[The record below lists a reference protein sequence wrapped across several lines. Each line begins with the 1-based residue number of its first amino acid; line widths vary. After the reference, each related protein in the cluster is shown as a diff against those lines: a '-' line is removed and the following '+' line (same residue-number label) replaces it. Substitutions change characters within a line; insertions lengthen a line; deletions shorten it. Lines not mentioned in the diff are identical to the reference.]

1 MHFFDGFRTSHEI
14 NKIELPDVDAV
25 AGLINQDALKAFR
38 DGALNPEH
46 PTLRNTVQNGDV
58 YFQIREA
65 NNPFYDALPD
75 TVQDYMDQ
83 LSAIT
88 GRAYHL
94 FDYYGDM
101 LTERQRMCLDLR
113 YNQDLSL
120 AEIAEEL
127 GVSRQGV
134 HDNIIR
140 AEAHLQKMEEK
151 TGCVRRYLQ
160 SRSAMQTILE
170 AVETLKEHSDPVVR
184 ETAEKIAVAAG
195 SIEE

>member
-1 MHFFDGFRTSHEI
+1 M
-14 NKIELPDVDAV
+14 
-25 AGLINQDALKAFR
+25 
-38 DGALNPEH
+38 
-46 PTLRNTVQNGDV
+46 
-58 YFQIREA
+58 
-65 NNPFYDALPD
+65 D
-75 TVQDYMDQ
+75 TVEM
-83 LSAIT
+83 LL
-88 GRAYHL
+88 L

-140 AEAHLQKMEEK
+140 AEAHLQKMEAK

-160 SRSAMQTILE
+160 SREAMQTILTCVKNLE
-170 AVETLKEHSDPVVR
+170 NYADPLVR
-184 ETAEKIAVAAG
+184 ETAAAIANAAK